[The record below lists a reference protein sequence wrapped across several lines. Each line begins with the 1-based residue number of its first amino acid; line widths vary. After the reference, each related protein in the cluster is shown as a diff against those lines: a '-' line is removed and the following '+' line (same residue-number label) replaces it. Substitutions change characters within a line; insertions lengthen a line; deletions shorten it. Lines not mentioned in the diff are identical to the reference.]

1 MAFPLAAL
9 ITVLPELL
17 KQLPT
22 KPRTM
27 MKEGAAG
34 GIGLGIYW
42 VVQDM
47 SNCTTDGFASISC
60 VTPDHWQLLA
70 VSALALVAQLNS
82 KRKEAVSDSTAD

>member
-9 ITVLPELL
+9 ITVLPDLI
-17 KQLPT
+17 KQIPT
-22 KPRTM
+22 RPKTF
-27 MKEGAAG
+27 MKEGAVG

-60 VTPDHWQLLA
+60 VTPDHWGLLA
-70 VSALALVAQLNS
+70 VSLLALVARLNG
-82 KRKEAVSDSTAD
+82 KRKEVDNG